1 MERVGTNMNDKP
13 DVIDEMMDA
22 FRELKQAM
30 ALLANDMVY
39 VRGLITFIEKRV
51 EELVH
56 NDGKHEA
63 MIAATHIRL
72 DKIDPI
78 ISSFPSMLTRV
89 DQMEP
94 KVNEHEA
101 IKNKGLGIITVSS
114 FLFGIIG
121 AVVSK
126 VLFGAFGEG

>member
-1 MERVGTNMNDKP
+1 
-13 DVIDEMMDA
+13 
-22 FRELKQAM
+22 
-30 ALLANDMVY
+30 
-39 VRGLITFIEKRV
+39 
-51 EELVH
+51 
-56 NDGKHEA
+56 
-63 MIAATHIRL
+63 
-72 DKIDPI
+72 
-78 ISSFPSMLTRV
+78 
-89 DQMEP
+89 MEP